1 MNWFK
6 IIKLAADTW
15 PIEIEDEIIR
25 MYQEPDALGRY
36 KSIRD
41 IATEMHIPG
50 RHDVIAEI
58 LKRRGV
64 QTRGQYAD
72 VGRKRFMPIERLP
85 DIQTLIRGFKDLYSK
100 AQKPLSENSLSSIL
114 NILAQRSG
122 IKSGA
127 TVSRF
132 LEEAIPEYK
141 AMLPKIIGRKRKL
154 SEQVS
159 SQVLRAYSYGYSA
172 GKIAEYLG
180 QHITLILYLL
190 KTAGVVRTNSDT
202 VALRNS
208 LRNTRIPSLGEIFKP
223 QKQEAFM

>member
-6 IIKLAADTW
+6 IIKLAADKW

-25 MYQEPDALGRY
+25 SYLEPDALGRY

-41 IATEMHIPG
+41 IAAEMHIPG
-50 RHDVIAEI
+50 RHDMIQEI
-58 LKRRGV
+58 LTRRKV
-64 QTRGQYAD
+64 PTRGRGAGAGQ
-72 VGRKRFMPIERLP
+72 KRFMPIERLT
-85 DIQTLIRGFKDLYSK
+85 DIQSLIQDFKELYRR
-100 AQKPLSENSLSSIL
+100 AQKPLSENSLSTIL
-114 NILAQRSG
+114 NILAKKFG
-122 IKSGA
+122 VKSGE
-127 TVSRF
+127 TVSKF

-141 AMLPKIIGRKRKL
+141 VMLPKIIGRKRKL
-154 SEQVS
+154 SEHVS
-159 SQVLRAYSYGYSA
+159 GQVLRAYSYGYSA